1 MNEIKSHRNTV
12 KNLIQ
17 DVEKEPNRIGHMVN
31 DDIDRQNQNFKK
43 LLEEKRKKTLLSTS
57 DVTEQIEVIVYIS

>member
-1 MNEIKSHRNTV
+1 MNEAKSHRVTV

-17 DVEKEPNRIGHMVN
+17 NVEKGPNRVGDMVN

-57 DVTEQIEVIVYIS
+57 DVTEQIEVLVK